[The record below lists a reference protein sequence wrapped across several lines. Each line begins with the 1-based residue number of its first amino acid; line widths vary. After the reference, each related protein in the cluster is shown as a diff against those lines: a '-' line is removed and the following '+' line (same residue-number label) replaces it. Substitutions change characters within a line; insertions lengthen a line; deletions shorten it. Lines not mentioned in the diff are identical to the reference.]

1 MVGIII
7 TGHANF
13 ALGMMSA
20 VKLVFGSP
28 ENLKIVNFA
37 EEDSSEVLENNIKTA
52 IHELKECDGLLCF
65 TDIAGGTPFQVAS
78 RLSMEEAE
86 MRVIS
91 GTNLPM
97 LLGVLSERDD
107 MDLHELAEYALE
119 VGREEVKEF
128 IFIPYDNSITYES
141 EDGGI

>member
-28 ENLKIVNFA
+28 ENLKIVNFG
-37 EEDSSEVLENNIKTA
+37 EEDSTEILENNIKTA

>member
-1 MVGIII
+1 MVGVII

-20 VKLVFGSP
+20 IKLVFGSP
-28 ENLKIVNFA
+28 ESLKIVNFG
-37 EEDSSEVLENNIKTA
+37 EEDSTDILENNIKIA

-86 MRVIS
+86 MRVVS

-97 LLGVLSERDD
+97 LLGVLSERDG
-107 MDLHELAEYALE
+107 MDLTELTKYALE

-128 IFIPYDNSITYES
+128 EFIPYDDSGMAES

>member
-20 VKLVFGSP
+20 IKLVFGSP
-28 ENLKIVNFA
+28 ESLKIVNFG
-37 EEDSSEVLENNIKTA
+37 EEDSTEVLENNLKIA

-78 RLSMEEAE
+78 RLSIEEAE
-86 MRVIS
+86 MKVVS

-107 MDLHELAEYALE
+107 MDLYELAGYALE

-128 IFIPYDNSITYES
+128 TFVPYDDSVTEEF

>member
-28 ENLKIVNFA
+28 ENLKIVNFG
-37 EEDSSEVLENNIKTA
+37 EEASSEVLENNIKTA

-107 MDLHELAEYALE
+107 MDLRELAEYALE

-128 IFIPYDNSITYES
+128 IFIPYDDSITYES

>member
-7 TGHANF
+7 TGHANC

-28 ENLKIVNFA
+28 ENLKIVNFG

>member
-28 ENLKIVNFA
+28 ENLKIVNFG

-52 IHELKECDGLLCF
+52 KHELKECDGLLCF
-65 TDIAGGTPFQVAS
+65 TDIAGGTPIQVAS

-128 IFIPYDNSITYES
+128 IFIPYDDSITYES

>member
-20 VKLVFGSP
+20 IKLVFGSP
-28 ENLKIVNFA
+28 ESLKIVNFG
-37 EEDSSEVLENNIKTA
+37 EEDSTEVLENNIKTA

-78 RLSMEEAE
+78 RLSIEEAE

>member
-20 VKLVFGSP
+20 VKLVFCST
-28 ENLKIVNFA
+28 ENLKIVNFS

>member
-20 VKLVFGSP
+20 VKLVLGSP
-28 ENLKIVNFA
+28 ENLKIVNFG

-97 LLGVLSERDD
+97 LLGVLSERDG

-128 IFIPYDNSITYES
+128 TFITYNDDADES

>member
-28 ENLKIVNFA
+28 ENLKIVNFG

-65 TDIAGGTPFQVAS
+65 TDIAGGTPFQTAS

-107 MDLHELAEYALE
+107 MDLHELAEYALG

-128 IFIPYDNSITYES
+128 TFIPYDDNITYES

>member
-20 VKLVFGSP
+20 IKLVFGSP
-28 ENLKIVNFA
+28 ENLKIINFG
-37 EEDSSEVLENNIKTA
+37 EEDSTEILEDNIKIA

-65 TDIAGGTPFQVAS
+65 TDIAGGTPFQVSS

-97 LLGVLSERDD
+97 LLGVLSERDV
-107 MDLHELAEYALE
+107 MDLNELAEYALE
-119 VGREEVKEF
+119 VGKEEVKEF
-128 IFIPYDNSITYES
+128 RFIPYDDSAVDES